1 LLWINKG
8 AFTVNFRKKN
18 IMERAKKKK
27 LTLGNS
33 KITEAKIDVLRET
46 DFDQ

>member
-18 IMERAKKKK
+18 IWERGKKK

-33 KITEAKIDVLRET
+33 KITEAKIDVLREP
-46 DFDQ
+46 DFVQ

>member
-1 LLWINKG
+1 MDKQRCIHSKFQIEKLNGKG
-8 AFTVNFRKKN
+8 EKK
-18 IMERAKKKK
+18 
-27 LTLGNS
+27 TYLGNS

>member
-1 LLWINKG
+1 LLWINKD

-18 IMERAKKKK
+18 IMERERK
-27 LTLGNS
+27 TYLGNS

>member
-1 LLWINKG
+1 MLWINKG
-8 AFTVNFRKKN
+8 AITVKFRKKN
-18 IMERAKKKK
+18 VMERAKKK